1 MIDRLVRANPGLA
14 AAALCLGQRLISTF
28 RSRRLHM
35 MKFGWLF
42 ILLYLSV
49 FSGCASTQ
57 SHQQKDALENWWPDT
72 NQWRIAISNAATH
85 PGTWAPVIGAAVIA
99 AGSWDGDISD
109 WAVEERPVFGSWEA
123 AQDASDILRSSAH
136 VGMIATALVVPS
148 GDDRWLSSMAWRMAW
163 EHLGVMVASYAT
175 DPIKRWT
182 DRKRPNKG
190 PGSFPS
196 WHATRAAAY
205 TGMGYRNL
213 DLVKLR
219 PAFRRSTQ
227 FILASI
233 AAGTAWARVEAGQH
247 YPTDVLAGAALGN
260 FIAILIHDA
269 FLGQDERSEITLQTN
284 ANKSVILGL
293 EVRF

>member
-1 MIDRLVRANPGLA
+1 
-14 AAALCLGQRLISTF
+14 
-28 RSRRLHM
+28 
-35 MKFGWLF
+35 MKAGWLSF
-42 ILLYLSV
+42 TFLLI
-49 FSGCASTQ
+49 FCGCASTQ
-57 SHQQKDALENWWPDT
+57 GDRREHGIGNRLPSAR
-72 NQWRIAISNAATH
+72 QWRDAAANAARH
-85 PGTWAPVIGAAVIA
+85 PGTWAPVIGAAIIA

-109 WAVEERPVFGSWEA
+109 WAVKERPVFGSWEA

-136 VGMIATALVVPS
+136 VGMVASALAVPS

-163 EHLGVMVASYAT
+163 EHLGVMAASYTT

-182 DRKRPNKG
+182 DRKRPNGG

-260 FIAILIHDA
+260 FVAILIHDA
-269 FLGQDERSEITLQTN
+269 FISLDKRSEISLQTN
-284 ANKSVILGL
+284 TDKSAILEL